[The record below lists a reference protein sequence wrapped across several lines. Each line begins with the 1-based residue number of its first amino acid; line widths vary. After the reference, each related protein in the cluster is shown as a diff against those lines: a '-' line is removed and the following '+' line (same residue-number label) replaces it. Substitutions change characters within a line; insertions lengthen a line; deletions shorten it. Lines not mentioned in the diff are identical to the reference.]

1 MKPLFLIFAVG
12 SLCGSLLAQEP
23 QSEVPQSSNATQDS
37 TQVQTLSEVLLKATK
52 AKVQDPI
59 TQSNL
64 KAQDLAPLNL
74 GQDLPY
80 LIQNLPGV
88 VATSD
93 AGAGVGYTGLRV
105 RGSDATRVNVSIN
118 GIPYNDAESQGVFW
132 VNLPDLGSSV
142 EDLQLQRGVGSTAF
156 GPGAFGASLNL
167 STYKAQQEP
176 SLQIQSSGGS
186 FNTQR
191 HNLKFASGPLA
202 DGFSFSGRLSKIYS
216 DGYIERASSD
226 LAAYWLQ
233 GDYASERTKISLIGF
248 GGREVT
254 YQSWYGIDQAT
265 LDQNRRYNPAG
276 AQFDDQGNLEG
287 FYDQQVDN
295 YKQDHV
301 QLLWSQDLSPQWD
314 SQVSLNYTHGR
325 GFFEEY
331 IDSWYSQSVL
341 FSSDADLATYG
352 LDPVVVDGQNVTAT
366 DLVRRR
372 WLNNNFYAFN
382 THLTY
387 KASDLEW
394 TSGVYTSY
402 YGGDHFGELI
412 WARYAPEA
420 NPRQRYYSGN
430 GDKNETSVFSKVNW
444 SLDADW
450 SIYADLQQRWISY
463 RTSGITSDL
472 LPLNVREAYGF
483 FNPKFGVTRNFG
495 KGQLLYASFGRSH
508 REPRRSDFEQG
519 VFTPERLDD
528 IELGWRAQG
537 STAKGQR
544 YKYSLVGYFMNYQ
557 DQLVLTGAIDNSGA
571 PIRATSG
578 RSYRAGLEL
587 EGSWQF
593 TKQWAWQSALA
604 LSQNKNLDFVSSID
618 GVLQNLGTT
627 DISFA
632 PSIIASASAV
642 YTPFEG
648 ARFAWTTRHVGD
660 QFMSNTQSPVSL
672 LLAYTVHDF
681 TASYAWPNPV
691 IGKTMSFE
699 SLANNLFS
707 SAFSSNGYYYTYDDD
722 FSMPGTITTIEGTGY
737 YPQALLN
744 ILAGITLGF

>member
-699 SLANNLFS
+699 ILANNLFS

-722 FSMPGTITTIEGTGY
+722 FSVPGTITTIEGTGY

>member
-1 MKPLFLIFAVG
+1 MKPLFFTLTLG
-12 SLCGSLLAQEP
+12 LLCGSLLAQTEQP
-23 QSEVPQSSNATQDS
+23 QDS

-52 AKVQDPI
+52 AKAIDPI

-64 KAQDLAPLNL
+64 TAQDLAPLNL

-93 AGAGVGYTGLRV
+93 AGAGIGYTGLRV

-142 EDLQLQRGVGSTAF
+142 QDLQLQRGVGSTAF

-167 STYKAQQEP
+167 STLKAQTEP

-191 HNLKFASGPLA
+191 HNLKFSSGPLA
-202 DGFSFSGRLSKIYS
+202 DGFSFSGRLSKIDS

-233 GDYASERTKISLIGF
+233 GDYVSERTKISLIGF
-248 GGREVT
+248 GGREIT

-265 LDQNRRYNPAG
+265 LDQNRRFNPAG
-276 AQFDDQGNLEG
+276 AQYDDQGNLEG

-301 QLLWSQDLSPQWD
+301 QMHWSQDLSTRWN

-325 GFFEEY
+325 GYFEEY
-331 IDSWYSQSVL
+331 VDSWYSQSVL

-352 LDPVVVDGQNVTAT
+352 LDPVMVDGQTISAT

-372 WLNNNFYAFN
+372 WLNNNFYALN
-382 THLTY
+382 AHLNY
-387 KASDLEW
+387 KGPKLEW
-394 TSGVYTSY
+394 TSGLYTSY

-430 GDKNETSVFSKVNW
+430 GDKNETSIFSKVNW
-444 SLDADW
+444 RLDKHW
-450 SIYADLQQRWISY
+450 SVYADLQERWISY

-472 LPLNVREAYGF
+472 VPLNVLQEYAF
-483 FNPKFGVTRNFG
+483 FNPKFGVTRDFG
-495 KGQLLYASFGRSH
+495 KDQLLYLSFGRSH

-528 IELGWRAQG
+528 FELGWRAQG
-537 STAKGQR
+537 AN
-544 YKYSLVGYFMNYQ
+544 YKYSVVAYYMDYQ
-557 DQLVLTGAIDNSGA
+557 NQLVLTGAIDNSGA

-578 RSYRAGLEL
+578 RSYRTGLEL
-587 EGSWQF
+587 EG
-593 TKQWAWQSALA
+593 AWRFAQNWSLQSAVA
-604 LSQNKNLDFVSSID
+604 LSQNKNIDFVTTFD
-618 GVLQNLGTT
+618 GALQNLGTT

-632 PSIIASASAV
+632 PGLIASGTLV
-642 YTPFEG
+642 YEPFQG
-648 ARFAWTTRHVGD
+648 GRLSWTLRHVGD
-660 QFMSNTQSPVSL
+660 QFMSNTESAVSKL
-672 LLAYTVHDF
+672 PAYSVHDL
-681 TASYAWPNPV
+681 TLSYDMSEPF
-691 IGKTMSFE
+691 IGKSMSFQV
-699 SLANNLFS
+699 LANNVLGA
-707 SAFSSNGYYYTYDDD
+707 AFSSNGYYFTYDDD
-722 FSMPGTITTIEGTGY
+722 FSVPGTVTTIEGTGY
-737 YPQALLN
+737 YPQALFN
-744 ILAGITLGF
+744 ILAGVTLGF

>member
-1 MKPLFLIFAVG
+1 MKPLFLTLAAT

-23 QSEVPQSSNATQDS
+23 QPKDS
-37 TQVQTLSEVLLKATK
+37 TQVQFLSEVLLKATK
-52 AKVQDPI
+52 AKAQDPI

-64 KAQDLAPLNL
+64 TAQDLAPLNL

-93 AGAGVGYTGLRV
+93 AGAGIGYTGLRV

-132 VNLPDLGSSV
+132 VNLPDLGSSL

-167 STYKAQQEP
+167 STFKSQKEP

-191 HNLKFASGPLA
+191 HNLKFSSGPLA
-202 DGFSFSGRLSKIYS
+202 DGFSFSGRLSKIDS

-226 LAAYWLQ
+226 LTAYWLQ
-233 GDYASERTKISLIGF
+233 GDYESQRSKISLIGF
-248 GGREVT
+248 GGREIT

-265 LDQNRRYNPAG
+265 LDQNRRFNPAG
-276 AQFDDQGNLEG
+276 AQFDDQGNLQG

-295 YKQDHV
+295 YKQDHL
-301 QLLWSQDLSPQWD
+301 QFLWSQDLSERWD

-331 IDSWYSQSVL
+331 VDSWYSQSVL
-341 FSSDADLATYG
+341 FSSDADLDTYG
-352 LDPVVVDGQNVTAT
+352 LSPVVVDGQNISAT

-372 WLNNNFYAFN
+372 WLNNNFYALN
-382 THLTY
+382 AHINYTGS
-387 KASDLEW
+387 ALEW

-430 GDKNETSVFSKVNW
+430 GDKNETSIFSKVNW
-444 SLDADW
+444 RLDNNW
-450 SIYADLQQRWISY
+450 SVYADLQERWISY

-472 LPLNVREAYGF
+472 MPLNLQQEYAF
-483 FNPKFGVTRNFG
+483 FNPKFGVTKSFG
-495 KGQLLYASFGRSH
+495 KTQLLYASFGRSH

-528 IELGWRAQG
+528 FELGWRAQG
-537 STAKGQR
+537 QTSEGQK
-544 YKYSLVGYFMNYQ
+544 YKYSIVAYYMDYQ
-557 DQLVLTGAIDNSGA
+557 NQLVLTGAIDNSGA

-578 RSYRAGLEL
+578 RSFRTGLEID
-587 EGSWQF
+587 GSWMF
-593 TKQWAWQSALA
+593 TDRWALQSALA
-604 LSQNKNLDFVSSID
+604 LSQNKNVDFISAFD

-632 PSIIASASAV
+632 PSVIASGSIV
-642 YTPFEG
+642 YTPFQG
-648 ARFAWTTRHVGD
+648 GRFAWTTRHVGE
-660 QFMSNTQSPVSL
+660 QFMSNTESPFSVL
-672 LLAYTVHDF
+672 PAYTVHDF
-681 TASYAWPNPV
+681 SASYSWPKPLF
-691 IGKTMSFE
+691 GTSMSIE
-699 SLANNLFS
+699 VLANNIFS
-707 SAFSSNGYYYTYDDD
+707 TAFSNNGYYYTYDDD
-722 FSMPGTITTIEGTGY
+722 FSVPGTISTVEGTGY
-737 YPQALLN
+737 YPQALFN

>member
-1 MKPLFLIFAVG
+1 MKPLFFTLTLG
-12 SLCGSLLAQEP
+12 LLCGSLLAQTEQP
-23 QSEVPQSSNATQDS
+23 QDS

-52 AKVQDPI
+52 AKAIDPI

-64 KAQDLAPLNL
+64 TAQDLAPLNL

-93 AGAGVGYTGLRV
+93 AGAGIGYTGLRV

-142 EDLQLQRGVGSTAF
+142 QDLQLQRGVGSTAF

-167 STYKAQQEP
+167 STLKAQTEP

-191 HNLKFASGPLA
+191 HNLKFSSGPLA
-202 DGFSFSGRLSKIYS
+202 DGFSFSGRLSKIDS

-233 GDYASERTKISLIGF
+233 GDYVSERTKISLIGF
-248 GGREVT
+248 GGREIT

-265 LDQNRRYNPAG
+265 LDQNRRFNPAG
-276 AQFDDQGNLEG
+276 AQYDDQGNLEG

-301 QLLWSQDLSPQWD
+301 QMLWSQDLSTRWN

-325 GFFEEY
+325 GYFEEY
-331 IDSWYSQSVL
+331 VDSWYSQSVL

-352 LDPVVVDGQNVTAT
+352 LDPVMVDGQTISAT

-372 WLNNNFYAFN
+372 WLNNNFYALN
-382 THLTY
+382 AHLNY
-387 KASDLEW
+387 KGPELEW

-430 GDKNETSVFSKVNW
+430 GDKNETSIFSKVNW
-444 SLDADW
+444 RLGEHW
-450 SIYADLQQRWISY
+450 SVYADLQERWISY

-472 LPLNVREAYGF
+472 VPLNVRQEYAF
-483 FNPKFGVTRNFG
+483 FNPKFGVTRDFG
-495 KGQLLYASFGRSH
+495 KDQLLYLSFGRSH

-528 IELGWRAQG
+528 FELGWRAQG
-537 STAKGQR
+537 VN
-544 YKYSLVGYFMNYQ
+544 YKYSVVAYYMDYQ
-557 DQLVLTGAIDNSGA
+557 NQLVLTGAIDNSGA

-578 RSYRAGLEL
+578 RSYRTGLEL
-587 EGSWQF
+587 EG
-593 TKQWAWQSALA
+593 AWRFAQNWSLQSAVA
-604 LSQNKNLDFVSSID
+604 LSQNKNIDFVTTFD
-618 GVLQNLGTT
+618 GALQNLGTT

-632 PSIIASASAV
+632 PGLIASGTLV
-642 YTPFEG
+642 YEPFQG
-648 ARFAWTTRHVGD
+648 GRLSWTLRHVGD
-660 QFMSNTQSPVSL
+660 QFMSNTESAVSKL
-672 LLAYTVHDF
+672 PAYSVHDL
-681 TASYAWPNPV
+681 TLSYDMSEPF
-691 IGKTMSFE
+691 IGKSMSFQV
-699 SLANNLFS
+699 LANNVLGA
-707 SAFSSNGYYYTYDDD
+707 AFSSNGYYFTYDDD
-722 FSMPGTITTIEGTGY
+722 FSVPGTVTTIEGTGY
-737 YPQALLN
+737 YPQALFN
-744 ILAGITLGF
+744 ILAGVTLGF

>member
-1 MKPLFLIFAVG
+1 MKPLFLTFALG
-12 SLCGSLLAQEP
+12 SLCGSLLAQRP
-23 QSEVPQSSNATQDS
+23 QLQDS
-37 TQVQTLSEVLLKATK
+37 TQIQTLGAVLLKATK
-52 AKVQDPI
+52 AKAQDPI

-64 KAQDLAPLNL
+64 SAQDLAPLNL

-93 AGAGVGYTGLRV
+93 AGAGIGYTGLRV

-142 EDLQLQRGVGSTAF
+142 QDLQLQRGVGSTTF
-156 GPGAFGASLNL
+156 GPGSFGASLNL
-167 STYKAQQEP
+167 STFKAQSEP
-176 SLQIQSSGGS
+176 SFQIQSSGGS

-191 HNLKFASGPLA
+191 HNLKFSSGPLS
-202 DGFSFSGRLSKIYS
+202 DGFSFSGRLSKIDS
-216 DGYIERASSD
+216 DGYIKRASSD

-233 GDYASERTKISLIGF
+233 GDYESQRTKISLIGF
-248 GGREVT
+248 GGREIT

-265 LDQNRRYNPAG
+265 MEVNRRFNPAG

-301 QLLWSQDLSPQWD
+301 QLLWSQDLSNRWD

-331 IDSWYSQSVL
+331 VDAWYSQSVL

-352 LDPVVVDGQNVTAT
+352 LNPVVVDGQSISAT

-372 WLNNNFYAFN
+372 WLNNNFYALN
-382 THLTY
+382 AHLSY
-387 KASDLEW
+387 QGSEIEW
-394 TSGVYTSY
+394 TSGIYTSY

-430 GDKNETSVFSKVNW
+430 GDKNETSIFSKVNW
-444 SLDADW
+444 RMDKNW
-450 SIYADLQQRWISY
+450 SIYGDLQERWINY

-472 LPLNVREAYGF
+472 VPLNVRQEYAF

-495 KGQLLYASFGRSH
+495 KNQLLYASFGRSH

-528 IELGWRAQG
+528 FELGWRAHGQSTQG
-537 STAKGQR
+537 LA
-544 YKYSLVGYFMNYQ
+544 YNYSVVAYYMDYQ
-557 DQLVLTGAIDNSGA
+557 NQLVLTGAIDNSGA

-578 RSYRAGLEL
+578 QSYRAGLEL
-587 EGSWQF
+587 EGSMELS
-593 TKQWAWQSALA
+593 KKWALQSAVA
-604 LSQNKNLDFVSSID
+604 WSQNKNLDFVTTFD
-618 GVLQNLGTT
+618 GELQNLGTT

-632 PSIIASASAV
+632 PSLIASGTLV

-648 ARFAWTTRHVGD
+648 ARFSWTTRHVGD
-660 QFMSNTQSPVSL
+660 QFMSNTESAVSL
-672 LLAYTVHDF
+672 LPAYTVHDA
-681 TASYAWPNPV
+681 TITYALPKPL
-691 IGKTMSFE
+691 IGKSMSVQV
-699 SLANNLFS
+699 LANNIFS
-707 SAFSSNGYYYTYDDD
+707 AVYSSNGYYYTYDDD
-722 FSMPGTITTIEGTGY
+722 FSVPDTITTIEGTGY
-737 YPQALLN
+737 YPQALFN
-744 ILAGITLGF
+744 ILAGVTLGF

>member
-1 MKPLFLIFAVG
+1 MKPLFFTLTLG
-12 SLCGSLLAQEP
+12 LLCGSLLAQTEQP
-23 QSEVPQSSNATQDS
+23 QDS
-37 TQVQTLSEVLLKATK
+37 TKVQTLSEVLLKATK
-52 AKVQDPI
+52 AKAIDPI

-64 KAQDLAPLNL
+64 TAQDLAPLNL

-93 AGAGVGYTGLRV
+93 AGAGIGYTGLRV

-142 EDLQLQRGVGSTAF
+142 QDLQLQRGVGSTAF

-167 STYKAQQEP
+167 STLKAQTEP

-191 HNLKFASGPLA
+191 HNLKFSSGPLA
-202 DGFSFSGRLSKIYS
+202 DGFSFSGRLSKIDS

-233 GDYASERTKISLIGF
+233 GDYVSERTKISLIGF
-248 GGREVT
+248 GGREIT

-265 LDQNRRYNPAG
+265 LDQNRRFNPAG
-276 AQFDDQGNLEG
+276 AQYDDQGNLEG

-301 QLLWSQDLSPQWD
+301 QMLWSQDLSTRWN

-325 GFFEEY
+325 GYFEEY
-331 IDSWYSQSVL
+331 VDSWYSQSVL

-352 LDPVVVDGQNVTAT
+352 LDPVMVDGQTINAT

-372 WLNNNFYAFN
+372 WLNNNFYALN
-382 THLTY
+382 AHLNY
-387 KASDLEW
+387 KGPKLEW
-394 TSGVYTSY
+394 TSGLYTSY

-430 GDKNETSVFSKVNW
+430 GDKNETSIFSKVNW
-444 SLDADW
+444 RLDKHW
-450 SIYADLQQRWISY
+450 SVYADLQERWISY

-472 LPLNVREAYGF
+472 VPLNVRQEYAF
-483 FNPKFGVTRNFG
+483 FNPKFGVTRDFG
-495 KGQLLYASFGRSH
+495 KDQLLFLSFGRSH

-528 IELGWRAQG
+528 FELGWRAQG
-537 STAKGQR
+537 AN
-544 YKYSLVGYFMNYQ
+544 YKYSVVAYYMDYQ
-557 DQLVLTGAIDNSGA
+557 NQLVLTGAIDNSGA

-578 RSYRAGLEL
+578 RSYRTGLEL
-587 EGSWQF
+587 EG
-593 TKQWAWQSALA
+593 AWRFAQNWSLQSAVA
-604 LSQNKNLDFVSSID
+604 LSQNKNIDFVTTFD
-618 GVLQNLGTT
+618 GALQNLGTT

-632 PSIIASASAV
+632 PGLIASGTLV
-642 YTPFEG
+642 YEPFQG
-648 ARFAWTTRHVGD
+648 GRLSWTLRHVGD
-660 QFMSNTQSPVSL
+660 QFMSNTESAVSKL
-672 LLAYTVHDF
+672 PAYSVHDL
-681 TASYAWPNPV
+681 TLSYDMPEPF
-691 IGKTMSFE
+691 IGKSMSFQV
-699 SLANNLFS
+699 LANNVFGA
-707 SAFSSNGYYYTYDDD
+707 AFSSNGYYFTYDDD
-722 FSMPGTITTIEGTGY
+722 FSVPGTVTTIEGTGY
-737 YPQALLN
+737 YPQALFN
-744 ILAGITLGF
+744 ILAGVTLGF